1 MTSTPLRD
9 VATRKSDVLRALE
22 SQGHYWL
29 STADTS
35 GRPHVIGVSALWTGG
50 ELVVTTLGSSRT
62 SRNIAAN
69 PTVVLTH
76 GDPADAV
83 VIRAEMVDSAAVA
96 DSPDLAS
103 KWKDA
108 MGWDPR
114 EMDGWMFFRLR
125 PMRIQAF
132 RGYDEIE
139 NRDVM
144 VRSRWLA

>member
-29 STADTS
+29 MTADVA
-35 GRPHVIGVSALWTGG
+35 GRPHVIGVSALWDGA
-50 ELVVTTLGSSRT
+50 ELVITTLGSSRT
-62 SRNIAAN
+62 AHNLAAN
-69 PTVVLTH
+69 PQAVLTH
-76 GDPADAV
+76 GEPDDAI
-83 VIRAEMVDSAAVA
+83 VIKASVIDSAAVDDSA
-96 DSPDLAS
+96 DIAAE
-103 KWKDA
+103 WKKA

-125 PMRIQAF
+125 PTRIQAF